1 MTGTTPG
8 QVPQAT
14 VDMLNDGAAA
24 MSAFIVNCST
34 ERWRRALTTT
44 PKMIICL
51 QSMEP
56 KVRSMLESIDMVA
69 DVTVT
74 VSTLVPADAIYVVDP
89 PKADTT
95 VFSLNDIEDE

>member
-8 QVPQAT
+8 QVPQGT
-14 VDMLNDGAAA
+14 VDMLNEGAAA
-24 MSAFIVNCST
+24 MSAFILNCST
-34 ERWRRALTTT
+34 ERWRRALTA
-44 PKMIICL
+44 PKVIICS

-56 KVRSMLESIDMVA
+56 KVRSMLKSIDMVD

-95 VFSLNDIEDE
+95 VFSIYDVKD

>member
-1 MTGTTPG
+1 
-8 QVPQAT
+8 
-14 VDMLNDGAAA
+14 MLNDGAAA
-24 MSAFIVNCST
+24 MSAFILNCST

-44 PKMIICL
+44 PKTIICSR
-51 QSMEP
+51 SMEP

-89 PKADTT
+89 PKANTT
-95 VFSLNDIEDE
+95 VFSLDDIKDE